1 MTNKIQVMLVDDSA
15 VIRQTFGQLLSAD
28 PDLSLIGAHS
38 NPIFAMRAMEQTW
51 PDVLVLDI
59 EMPGMDGLTFLRSL
73 MRSRPLPVIICSS
86 QTMSGARSSI
96 EALAAG
102 AVEIFAKPI
111 MSSKEELL
119 RVGRDIIQAV
129 KTAARARIVRQPVH
143 GSVGYAAQQQLLSRA
158 QSHNG
163 KEQASLIAIGTSTGG
178 TQAIEFLLSKLPATL
193 PPVMIVQHMPA
204 AFTKAFAERMDHI
217 SALTVV
223 EASDNQ
229 LMRSGFAYIA
239 PGGLHLQVEK
249 RGHELFTVVRDGPLV
264 SRHKPSVNVL
274 FSSVAREIG
283 AAAKGF
289 ILTGMGDD
297 GARGLLE
304 MQEAGAVTYAQD
316 EASSVVFGMP
326 KEAIK
331 LGAVNQVLS
340 LQDIALRM
348 AKIHG

>member
-1 MTNKIQVMLVDDSA
+1 MTTKIKVMLVDDSA
-15 VIRQTFGQLLSAD
+15 VIRQTLGQLLSAD
-28 PDLSLIGAHS
+28 PELSLIGAHS
-38 NPIFAMRAMEQTW
+38 NPIFAMRAMEQQW

-86 QTMSGARSSI
+86 LTMSGARSSV

-102 AVEIFAKPI
+102 AVEIFAKPM
-111 MSSKEELL
+111 MSSKEDLL

-129 KTAARARIVRQPVH
+129 KSAAKAKIVKQQQSGALNH
-143 GSVGYAAQQQLLSRA
+143 AAQQQLLARA
-158 QSHNG
+158 TNHDQHD
-163 KEQASLIAIGTSTGG
+163 QARLLVIGTSTGG
-178 TQAIEFLLSKLPATL
+178 TQALEFILSKVPATL
-193 PPVMIVQHMPA
+193 PPIAIVQHMPA

-217 SALTVV
+217 SAMTVV
-223 EASDNQ
+223 EAEDNQ
-229 LMRSGFAYIA
+229 LMRSGHAYIA

-249 RGHELFTVVRDGPLV
+249 RGHELYTVVRDGPPV

-283 AAAKGF
+283 SAASGF

-304 MQEAGAVTYAQD
+304 MQEQGAVTYAQD

-331 LGAVNQVLS
+331 LGAVNHVLS
-340 LQDIALRM
+340 LQEISVKLS
-348 AKIHG
+348 KIRP